1 MTDKLKKIDI
11 KKTKDEIFTLK
22 KTLMNYNFQKSTGQL
37 EKTAE
42 IKKTRKKIARL
53 KYEISKNLGGSD
65 A

>member
-1 MTDKLKKIDI
+1 MIDKLKKIDI
-11 KKTKDEIFTLK
+11 KKSKDEIFTLK

-37 EKTAE
+37 EKTDV